1 MTTQTHKP
9 PSRWPPARRT
19 RLVEDLHRF
28 VELHI
33 PQERGQVLEEVNEQ
47 LRVHGPALQSSS
59 SSTVRHLCTSKRN
72 QLSEVLLLHTFC

>member
-1 MTTQTHKP
+1 MTQAHKQ
-9 PSRWPPARRT
+9 PSRRLPAWRT

-59 SSTVRHLCTSKRN
+59 TVRHLCLSKRN